1 MKVSEFLKKVGY
13 IDRAEIR
20 IEFRAHKSDQDP
32 EVEYLDGDTPEES
45 ADRIIRRAAEYTLQ
59 EINFTDNAVM
69 ITGIKKAK
77 RTPGRKPDK
86 KQEERREEQKQ
97 AIADELE
104 RLDQAVGEL
113 IEAIAEPFRKIGQRK
128 DRRRGGILAALKTAR
143 AAVRRIL
150 TRIFRRGGRRGCVN
164 IAKRR
169 GKRLTSSKR
178 QTGYSSIC
186 RANTFRFSTKNIP
199 ASSIISRSGFVLCAG
214 EN

>member
-32 EVEYLDGDTPEES
+32 DVEYLDGDTPEES

-69 ITGIKKAK
+69 ITAIKTAK
-77 RTPGRKPDK
+77 RTPKPE
-86 KQEERREEQKQ
+86 KQQDAKREEQKQ

-143 AAVRRIL
+143 AAVRRVL
-150 TRIFRRGGRRGCVN
+150 TWIFRKGGE
-164 IAKRR
+164 
-169 GKRLTSSKR
+169 
-178 QTGYSSIC
+178 
-186 RANTFRFSTKNIP
+186 KN
-199 ASSIISRSGFVLCAG
+199 
-214 EN
+214 

>member
-1 MKVSEFLKKVGY
+1 MNAGSRTRKDQTIMKVSEFLKKVGY

-32 EVEYLDGDTPEES
+32 DVEYLDGDTPEES

-69 ITGIKKAK
+69 ITGIRKVK
-77 RTPGRKPDK
+77 RTLGRKPDK
-86 KQEERREEQKQ
+86 QQEERREEQKQ

-113 IEAIAEPFRKIGQRK
+113 IETIAEPFRKIGQRK

-150 TRIFRRGGRRGCVN
+150 TRIFRRGGTN
-164 IAKRR
+164 
-169 GKRLTSSKR
+169 
-178 QTGYSSIC
+178 
-186 RANTFRFSTKNIP
+186 
-199 ASSIISRSGFVLCAG
+199 
-214 EN
+214 E

>member
-1 MKVSEFLKKVGY
+1 MNAGSRTRKDQTIMKVSEFLKKVGY

-32 EVEYLDGDTPEES
+32 DVEYLDGDTPEES

-69 ITGIKKAK
+69 ITGIRKAR

-86 KQEERREEQKQ
+86 QQEEKREEQKQ

-104 RLDQAVGEL
+104 RLDQAVAVL
-113 IEAIAEPFRKIGQRK
+113 IETIVAPFRRPGRSADGK
-128 DRRRGGILAALKTAR
+128 RGGILAALKNAR

-150 TRIFRRGGRRGCVN
+150 TRIFRKGGEVH
-164 IAKRR
+164 
-169 GKRLTSSKR
+169 
-178 QTGYSSIC
+178 
-186 RANTFRFSTKNIP
+186 
-199 ASSIISRSGFVLCAG
+199 
-214 EN
+214 